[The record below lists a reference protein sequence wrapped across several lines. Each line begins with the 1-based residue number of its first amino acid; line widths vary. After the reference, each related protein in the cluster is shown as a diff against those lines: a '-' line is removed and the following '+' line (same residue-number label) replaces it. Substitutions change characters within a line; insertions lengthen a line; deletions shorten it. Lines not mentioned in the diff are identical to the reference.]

1 MTEKLSKDSNDFF
14 AGGALVGKPVEDA
27 GMARADIDGL
37 AFSPARRKRPE
48 GLSREEYIRSRPGR
62 HTMLD
67 LENAGIEKRRTT
79 RSLLMALVLGA
90 LVSGGVAL
98 VIVST

>member
-37 AFSPARRKRPE
+37 DFSTARSKRPE

-79 RSLLMALVLGA
+79 RNLLMALVLGA
-90 LVSGGVAL
+90 LVIGGVAL